1 MDLKL
6 NLHSVIDL
14 ITNSSTEIFVTATED
29 SVDIVKQFID
39 KILKDAGSDKVSDDI
54 VTVRLF
60 MDYCDGRD
68 YDNID
73 FDTECTPVSLEIK
86 SKVDDTDLTDLI
98 RYIFDTKE
106 YMN

>member
-1 MDLKL
+1 MNLKL

-14 ITNSSTEIFVTATED
+14 ITNSSTEMFVTATED
-29 SVDIVKQFID
+29 SVDIVKQFIN
-39 KILKDAGSDKVSDDI
+39 KILTDAGSDKIADDI

-60 MDYCDGRD
+60 MDYDERD

-73 FDTECTPVSLEIK
+73 FDTESTPVSLEIK
-86 SKVDDTDLTDLI
+86 SKVDDTDLTRLI
-98 RYIFDTKE
+98 TDIFDTKE